1 MANEFRVKNGIITGG
16 SIVPET
22 NNSYDLGTS
31 SLAFN
36 DLFLDNKI
44 YLRDTAL
51 QIFSSTDGQIDIDAD
66 DMIEMATTGS
76 QGQIN
81 LETRYFTV
89 SSTTGSSGAIGTVFE
104 TATFDVFNEP
114 GEAGTVFTFKS
125 TQNSATG
132 AAELKFVLD
141 KDGSV
146 VGADGDDLGK
156 ITFVGDND
164 NDQQTNFGQ
173 ILVEVSDASDSD
185 EAGKMSLLVAES
197 NGTTSALTAGL
208 VLEGEHATDGEVD
221 VTIAAGTGSTT
232 TVAGNLTVN
241 GNFLPG
247 SDDSHDIGSASAA
260 FQDLFLEGDITLT
273 DAGSL
278 KTSAGNFT
286 IDSAGDVIIDADAAD
301 VILKDGGTEFGR
313 FKRDSSDFVIK
324 SATSNKDM
332 IFKGND
338 GGSTITAL
346 TLDMSEAGEM
356 ILGSGSM
363 KATDVSGTD
372 TAGNSLTI
380 KGGNAT
386 GDGLPGAIL
395 FQLHEKSGSSGSSAT
410 SLGTGEATAMSIS
423 NGGTVTVGIGN
434 NSPTATVSGSTVL
447 DVRGPAGGAG
457 ILTLSTKEADLV
469 DGNPVGLIEFIA
481 PFQTAGGDSV
491 ALLASITA
499 EADATHSSTVNTT
512 DLVFKTA
519 TDAAAAEAM
528 RIKGNKAI
536 TMESTL
542 TFTGFILDGNTIS
555 GIDDSGEFTNDD
567 NHIMT
572 SAAIEDKITGY
583 GYTSNTG
590 DITGVTAGTNLS
602 GGGSSGSVTLNV
614 DDAFLVNDADD
625 TTSGTITAAGFTTTG
640 TWTFDDASS
649 GTVGITTVHTGS
661 GFADNDTSLMTAG
674 AIKEKIEDYGYTTNT
689 GDMTGVSISVNTGL
703 DISQSNTTSGSYSAT
718 LSLDL
723 SEFTDMTASINAS
736 QDELILL
743 DNGAERRKLISEIP
757 LSAFDNDSGFTT
769 NTGDIT
775 GVDLTVTSPITIAS
789 ETNTTSGSY
798 SATLGL
804 DDPANLSELNESTD
818 ATSDKILLWDESGSS
833 WKYMTLDNLQDSID
847 TTGGGGGG
855 MSDLVDDTSPQ
866 LGGDLDTNGH
876 DIIIDDGKGIYAD
889 AISNGRELMLF
900 QHTTNAT
907 AYIEVYNG
915 ISDTTTGTLFG
926 VDVVGSDTP
935 GGGRMTGPGFAA
947 TGSATD
953 VGLSFRTKGLG
964 QFVFVNEDTTTA
976 AGPAITIA
984 RKHSSE
990 TDDGGIGVIKFMGMD
1005 DSPAGSDV
1013 EDLRDYA
1020 KIRCVMTDVTS
1031 GNADGYLMISALRKD
1046 SHTDFL
1052 SIGSDPNA
1060 HGDTPAAGVAAK
1072 AGQMRT
1078 FSSNL
1083 TVTRADHAGLYLV
1096 ATSAMTFNLPASP
1109 HRGEQYIIMSNTTGT
1124 VTISA
1129 NGSDTMN
1136 GSTSNL
1142 TITTRYEAKTCIAVS
1157 SSEWIVLG

>member
-22 NNSYDLGTS
+22 NNSYDLGSS

-66 DMIEMATTGS
+66 DTIDMTATT
-76 QGQIN
+76 QIN
-81 LETRYFTV
+81 QETKRFTV
-89 SSTTGSSGAIGTVFE
+89 SSTGSSGATGTEFE
-104 TATFDVFNEP
+104 TATFDVLNEA
-114 GEAGTVFTFKS
+114 GEAGTVVTFKS
-125 TQNSATG
+125 TQNSSSG

-141 KDGSV
+141 KGAA
-146 VGADGDDLGK
+146 GADGDDLGK
-156 ITFVGDND
+156 ITFVGDDD
-164 NDQQTNFGQ
+164 NQTQTDFGQ
-173 ILVEVSDASDSD
+173 ILVEVSDASNSD

-197 NGTTSALTAGL
+197 NGTTTALTAGL

-286 IDSAGDVIIDADAAD
+286 IDSAADVIIDVDGADI
-301 VILKDGGTEFGR
+301 ILKDNGTAFGR
-313 FKRDSSDFVIK
+313 FKRSSSDFIIK
-324 SATSNKDM
+324 CEDDDNDI
-332 IFKGND
+332 IFKGED

-346 TLDMSEAGEM
+346 TLDMSAAGEM
-356 ILGSGSM
+356 ILDSGSM

-372 TAGNSLTI
+372 TGGNSLTI

-386 GDGLPGAIL
+386 GDALPGSIL
-395 FQLHEKSGSSGSSAT
+395 FQLHEKSGTSGSSST

-434 NSPTATVSGSTVL
+434 NSPTASTASTTVL
-447 DVRGPAGGAG
+447 DIRGPVGQPGV
-457 ILTLSTKEADLV
+457 LTLSTKEADLE
-469 DGNPVGLIEFIA
+469 DGNTVGVIEFHA
-481 PFQTAGGDSV
+481 PLQSAGGD
-491 ALLASITA
+491 ANLLLASITA

-519 TDAAAAEAM
+519 TSTAAAEAM

-583 GYTSNTG
+583 GYTTNTG

-818 ATSDKILLWDESGSS
+818 ATTDKILLWDESGSS

-847 TTGGGGGG
+847 TTGGGGG

-876 DIIIDDGKGIYAD
+876 DIIIDDDKGIYAD

-900 QHTTNAT
+900 GHTTNAT
-907 AYIEVYNG
+907 AYFKIWNG
-915 ISDTTTGTLFG
+915 ISDASTGTLFG
-926 VDVVGSDTP
+926 TDVISDDTV
-935 GGGRMTGPGFAA
+935 GGGRMVGPGIEA

-953 VGLSFRTKGLG
+953 VGFTMRAKGLG
-964 QFVFVNEDTTTA
+964 QFVLMNDDTTASA
-976 AGPAITIA
+976 APVLNLLRYHTGEA
-984 RKHSSE
+984 
-990 TDDGGIGVIKFMGMD
+990 DNDVLGLIKFMGPDSSM
-1005 DSPAGSDV
+1005 DSPGL
-1013 EDLRDYA
+1013 EDHRDYA
-1020 KIRCVMTDVTS
+1020 KIECNLVDTNTS
-1031 GNADGYLMISALRKD
+1031 SADGNLMFSALVAN
-1046 SHTDFL
+1046 SHTDMMRV
-1052 SIGSDPNA
+1052 GVHEDDDNA
-1060 HGDTPAAGVAAK
+1060 VGVALFR
-1072 AGQMRT
+1072 GQMIDHG
-1078 FSSNL
+1078 SNHTLSYADEAGCYVRATAAITL
-1083 TVTRADHAGLYLV
+1083 T
-1096 ATSAMTFNLPASP
+1096 LPASP
-1109 HRGEQYIIMSNTTGT
+1109 SKGEQYVIISDHAGTT
-1124 VTISA
+1124 TISA
-1129 NGSDTMN
+1129 DGSDTMN
-1136 GSTSNL
+1136 GSTSNQ
-1142 TITTRYEAKTCIAVS
+1142 TITTRYEAKTFIAVS
-1157 SSEWIVLG
+1157 SSAWIVIG